1 MNPSDN
7 SFLNVFNKEVGLK
20 FQLYNSLFTALPFH
34 KVEKTGVLVSIFLL
48 HCEEGYAAGKGPVEI
63 IRSFLEQYTSYSTE
77 QEEIDLLFR
86 FVQYS
91 ERQVVLFDALEDAAF
106 PKVNDLGGSGTM
118 NHLYSEVVQK
128 QMQEKIRKK
137 FEDFSVRLVLT
148 AHPTQFYPS
157 EVLVIISDL
166 AKAIIEDNTA
176 LVNSYLQQ
184 LGKTPF
190 FKSSK
195 PTPYDEAVNL
205 IWYLE
210 NVFYHAAGNI
220 LSYVSNRFPGSILPG
235 NRLIK
240 LGFWPGGDR
249 DGNPFVRS
257 ETALKVARALRT
269 SIIRSYY
276 EEVKQLKKRLTFKG
290 VSHIVKALE
299 EKLYR
304 NMYLPAGKFDLTA
317 DQVLELLLEIRSML
331 ETEHNS
337 LFIEYLDNLVMKVQ
351 LFGMHFAALDIRQDS
366 NIHHALLENI
376 AGSSDAFPDHYNKMG
391 DQEKIGHL
399 VGAPSLNDLSMLEDE
414 VHRDVIET
422 MRAIK
427 NIQASNG
434 EDGCHRYII
443 SHTRTALDIFEV
455 YGLFRLSGWQDKQIT
470 IDIVPL
476 FESIEDLKNAPA
488 VMRQLYETEAYR
500 EHLRSRS
507 DIQTIMLGFSDGTKD
522 GGFLMANWSIY
533 KAKEALTAVAM
544 EYGVQVV
551 FFDGRGGP
559 PARGG
564 GRTHQFYSSMGSN
577 IANKEIQLTIQGQT
591 ISANFGTVETARY
604 NMEQLMHAGAW
615 SDLFSGGKPTLT
627 KDEDALI
634 EALARESYDAYSQL
648 KNTSNFLEYLNFA
661 SPLRYYSE
669 ANIGS
674 RPSKRK
680 PGKLNL
686 DDLRAVPYVGSWSQL
701 KQNLPGYYGVGTA
714 LRKLEEAGRWNEIA
728 VLYRNSS
735 FFRTILENC
744 EMALTK
750 CFFPLTEY
758 LSAHPEYGG
767 LWNMIHGEFQLTRGY
782 LLKLAGTSELMELK
796 PVNRM
801 SIQMRQ
807 RIELPLLT
815 IQQYA
820 LDRIRE
826 IEGVKGDAT
835 ANEAAK
841 KDAAM
846 KVAAAKDTEKEF
858 ANAKDTTKEFAN
870 AKDAAK
876 EGTTKEGTAKEG
888 TAAKDGLN
896 MEGDRKNV
904 YEKLAMRCSF
914 GIINAERNSA

>member
-7 SFLNVFNKEVGLK
+7 SFLNIFNKEVGLK

-63 IRSFLEQYTSYSTE
+63 IRSFLQQYTSYNTE
-77 QEEIDLLFR
+77 QEELDLLFR
-86 FVQYS
+86 FVQYA

-106 PKVNDLGGSGTM
+106 PKVNDLGGSGTL
-118 NHLYSEVVQK
+118 NHLHSEVAHQ
-128 QMQEKIRKK
+128 QMQEKVREK
-137 FEDFSVRLVLT
+137 FKDFSVRLVLT

-157 EVLVIISDL
+157 EVLVIINDL

-195 PTPYDEAVNL
+195 PTPFDEAVNL

-210 NVFYHAAGNI
+210 NVFYHAAGEI
-220 LSYVSNRFPGSILPG
+220 LSYINSRFPGSIYPR

-257 ETALKVARALRT
+257 ETALNVARALRS
-269 SIIRSYY
+269 SIIKSYY
-276 EEVKQLKKRLTFKG
+276 EEVKQLKRRLTFKG
-290 VSHIVKALE
+290 VSHIVDALE

-304 NMYLPAGKFDLTA
+304 NMYLPAGKFDLTQE
-317 DQVLELLLEIRSML
+317 QVLEFLFEIRELLEA
-331 ETEHNS
+331 EHNN
-337 LFIEYLDNLVMKVQ
+337 LFIENLDNLIMKVQ
-351 LFGMHFAALDIRQDS
+351 LFGLHFASLDIRQDS
-366 NIHHALLENI
+366 NIHHALLDKI
-376 AGSSDAFPDHYNKMG
+376 ARNSDLLPDDYSQR
-391 DQEKIGHL
+391 DDTEKIRL
-399 VGAPSLNDLSMLEDE
+399 LLEASEINDLSMLKDD
-414 VHRDVIET
+414 VQRDVIET
-422 MRAIK
+422 IRAIK
-427 NIQASNG
+427 SIQASNG

-443 SHTRTALDIFEV
+443 SHTRTAVDLMEV
-455 YGLFRLSGWQDKQIT
+455 YGLFRISGWREHEIT

-476 FESIEDLKNAPA
+476 FESIEDLENAPGI
-488 VMRQLYETEAYR
+488 MRQLYELKPYR
-500 EHLRSRS
+500 EHLQNRN

-533 KAKEALTAVAM
+533 KAKEALTAAAK
-544 EYGVQVV
+544 EYGIQVV

-591 ISANFGTVETARY
+591 ISANFGTTDTARY

-615 SDLFSGGKPTLT
+615 SSLFSGGKPTLSS
-627 KDEDALI
+627 DEDKLI
-634 EALARESYDAYSQL
+634 DALARESYDAYSQL

-674 RPSKRK
+674 RPSSRK
-680 PGKLNL
+680 SGKLNL
-686 DDLRAVPYVGSWSQL
+686 NDLRAVPYVGSWSQL

-714 LRKLEEAGRWNEIA
+714 FKKLEEAGRWNEIT
-728 VLYRNSS
+728 VLYKNSL

-744 EMALTK
+744 EMALSK

-758 LSAHPEYGG
+758 LSSHPEYGS
-767 LWNMIHGEFQLTRGY
+767 LWNMIHDEFELTRGY
-782 LLKLAGTSELMELK
+782 LLKLAGTTELMELK
-796 PVNRM
+796 PVNKM

-820 LDRIRE
+820 LDRIRAL
-826 IEGVKGDAT
+826 EG
-835 ANEAAK
+835 AK
-841 KDAAM
+841 KDG
-846 KVAAAKDTEKEF
+846 EQ
-858 ANAKDTTKEFAN
+858 
-870 AKDAAK
+870 
-876 EGTTKEGTAKEG
+876 
-888 TAAKDGLN
+888 
-896 MEGDRKNV
+896 KNI